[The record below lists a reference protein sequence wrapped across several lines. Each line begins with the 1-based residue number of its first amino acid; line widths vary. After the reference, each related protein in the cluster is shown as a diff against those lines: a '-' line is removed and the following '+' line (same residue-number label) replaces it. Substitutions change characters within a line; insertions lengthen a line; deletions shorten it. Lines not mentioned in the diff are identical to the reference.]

1 MNEYELEQAKKRMAA
16 EKEAGYPQPDPASQ
30 PAPMPVNEEDEIIRK
45 HVAAAALELEE
56 RKQLIANQRE
66 AEALTSEVNQ
76 IAAQLAEAQ
85 KFPSKHKAEIESL
98 TAQLEGKQAQ
108 VDRLT
113 RPATKDW
120 RTSQNN
126 TFEVVGGKIYQYGK

>member
-1 MNEYELEQAKKRMAA
+1 MAEIKREREQ
-16 EKEAGYPQPDPASQ
+16 GYPHQPDPATQ
-30 PAPMPVNEEDEIIRK
+30 PAPMLEDEERSILLK
-45 HVAAAALELEE
+45 HVVDASREIEE
-56 RKQLIANQRE
+56 RKQLTANQRE
-66 AEALTSEVNQ
+66 AEALTSEIGR

-85 KFPSKHKAEIESL
+85 KFPSKYKAEIESL

-113 RPATKDW
+113 QPATKDW